1 MKTIELYI
9 DEENEFSGIE
19 AISVVENPAIEEDFI
34 ALKKQQVKLAEV
46 DKEKRILMGAAL
58 VPNKKIYRTNGEDEY
73 NIFFSEDTVRKAS
86 ELFLSRGKQNNST
99 LEHDVKLSGLSVV
112 ESWIIEDKK
121 KDKSRKYGFNLPIGT
136 WMVSVKVN
144 NNEIWND
151 FVKEGKVKGFSIEG
165 FFADKLDEGPKES
178 VKEDFDEMEALSKLY
193 EIEEAFLDSQEVELE
208 SYNDYP
214 EGAVNNAKR
223 ALKYKEE
230 NGSSCGTSV
239 GWTRASQ
246 LANKKNITRSTIARM
261 ASFKRHQQNKDVP
274 YSEGCG
280 GIMWDAWGG
289 SAGVNWAISKLKQID
304 KKVNNSVTTL
314 YSEIINDD
322 YAIIDDR
329 LAYSSEEKALEMAKD
344 LGCELIHE
352 HEYEGKMWYMPCE
365 SHSVEAGAN
374 SKSPCWDGYEQK
386 GYQMIDGKKRPNCVK
401 KK

>member
-99 LEHDVKLSGLSVV
+99 LEHDVKLNGLSVV

-136 WMVSVKVN
+136 WMVSVKVKN
-144 NNEIWND
+144 DEIWND

-329 LAYSSEEKALEMAKD
+329 LAYSSEGKALEMAKD

-352 HEYEGKMWYMPCE
+352 HEYEGKMWYMPCK

-386 GYQMIDGKKRPNCVK
+386 GYQMIDGKKRANCVK